1 MTQRHGHALPAAS
14 EAADAGDERAR
25 PPDQDLDD
33 QTAALVAARNAA
45 VAADRARTAFFAAVS
60 HDLRTPIHS
69 VLAAADQ
76 LQEHTSDADA
86 PLIATIQ
93 SATRELLA
101 RLDELMVLAQPPAH
115 ENLHPVAARIPEV
128 LAHAISAYDTLFQ
141 DDQSAIHVALDPS
154 LEQEVLIQKAGFL
167 RIVDA
172 LFAEFRLLPA
182 TSRVA
187 MSMRVDGSSLLISLT
202 GLTEPWRTW
211 SWALVEQAV
220 AAVQGTIT
228 HRPTD
233 RPDAL
238 TISIP
243 VQPTQGHRIGH
254 GNRVLLVDDTAV
266 TRQLGDAMLRS
277 LGVQVDVADGG
288 QAAIDAVAAHTYG
301 LVLMDIRMPDLDGLS
316 ATREI
321 RAGRAGA
328 DAAQVPIVALTA
340 DAVPG
345 AREQALMV
353 GMDDFVT
360 KPFSRE
366 SLRSVLD
373 RYLDPTPAP

>member
-128 LAHAISAYDTLFQ
+128 LAHAMSAYDTLFQ

-202 GLTEPWRTW
+202 GL
-211 SWALVEQAV
+211 
-220 AAVQGTIT
+220 
-228 HRPTD
+228 
-233 RPDAL
+233 
-238 TISIP
+238 
-243 VQPTQGHRIGH
+243 
-254 GNRVLLVDDTAV
+254 
-266 TRQLGDAMLRS
+266 
-277 LGVQVDVADGG
+277 
-288 QAAIDAVAAHTYG
+288 
-301 LVLMDIRMPDLDGLS
+301 
-316 ATREI
+316 
-321 RAGRAGA
+321 
-328 DAAQVPIVALTA
+328 
-340 DAVPG
+340 
-345 AREQALMV
+345 
-353 GMDDFVT
+353 
-360 KPFSRE
+360 
-366 SLRSVLD
+366 
-373 RYLDPTPAP
+373 